1 MASGIAIKLNQVL
14 DETDDGLRPFF
25 NDLQGNILKGHGR
38 HHTVNRFFTFDKT
51 KAKALKAA
59 LGSLARGGLI
69 TSSAKQLSAT
79 EAFRRGGPAD
89 TPTALFFLSF
99 SGYKK
104 LGIPDKQ
111 IPQGDAF
118 RAGMKARGG
127 NISDPAA
134 SQWEAGFQKD
144 IDALLLVGM
153 PDADEAEALADSLSA
168 SLLAAGASVPVE
180 VAGHAIFNAASE
192 GIEHFGYVDGRSQ
205 PLFLKSE
212 IDHEISV
219 DGASKWNPRFAALAT
234 VLVRDEG
241 SADENGYGSFFVFRK
256 LRQNVKVFKEGEE
269 SLENAIAAAG
279 GDPTLAGPM
288 VVGRFEDGTPL
299 MVATTTLGQ
308 AVTNNFNYDD
318 DPDGLICPFQA
329 HIRKTNPR
337 GDVRRNIP
345 PASGSDVGDRQP
357 IMARRGITYGGDR
370 PRDDEGLPAD
380 RPMDGFGLLFMAY
393 QKSIEDQ
400 FEFTQ
405 RTWANNQNFVRPG
418 TGIDPVIG
426 QGSRTPY
433 NWPLPGG
440 AGVSHPFDQ
449 AVTLL
454 GGEYFFAPSISF
466 LRALC
471 S

>member
-1 MASGIAIKLNQVL
+1 MAIATKLNKVI
-14 DETDDGLRPFF
+14 DEADDELRAFF

-38 HHTVNRFFTFDKT
+38 HHTVNRFFTFDKK
-51 KAKALKAA
+51 KAAGLKAA
-59 LGSLARGGLI
+59 ISALAKAGLV
-69 TSSAKQLSAT
+69 TSAAKQLAAT
-79 EAFRRGGPAD
+79 EAFRNGGPAD
-89 TPTALFFLSF
+89 TPTALLLLSYC
-99 SGYKK
+99 GYAK
-104 LGIPDKQ
+104 LGIPVDL
-111 IPQGDAF
+111 IPEGGAF
-118 RAGMKARGG
+118 RDGMRKRTDVL
-127 NISDPAA
+127 SDP
-134 SQWEAGFQKD
+134 SKSEWEEGFREE

-153 PDADEAEALADSLSA
+153 PDAAGAAALADTLSA
-168 SLLAAGASVPVE
+168 GLLAAGASIATE
-180 VAGHAIFNAASE
+180 VAGHAIFNGAGE

-219 DGASKWNPRFAALAT
+219 DGASKWNPRFAALKA
-234 VLVRDEG
+234 VLVQDKG
-241 SADENGYGSFFVFRK
+241 GQDDNSYGSFFVFRK
-256 LRQNVKVFKEGEE
+256 LQQNVEIFKKGEE
-269 SLENAIAAAG
+269 DLEDAIEQAG

-299 MVATTTLGQ
+299 VVATQALGQ

-345 PASGSDVGDRQP
+345 PASGSDLGDRKP

-370 PRDDEGLPAD
+370 PRSDDEEGLPSD
-380 RPMDGFGLLFMAY
+380 RPTHGFGLLFMAY
-393 QKSIEDQ
+393 NRSIEDQ

-405 RTWANNQNFVRPG
+405 RTWANNQNFVRPN

-426 QGSRTPY
+426 QGPRTPY
-433 NWPLPGG
+433 NWPLADGT
-440 AGVSHPFDQ
+440 AVSHPFEQ

-466 LRALC
+466 LKGL
-471 S
+471 

>member
-14 DETDDGLRPFF
+14 DEADGDLRSFF

-59 LGSLARGGLI
+59 ISALAKGGLI
-69 TSSAKQLSAT
+69 TSAAKQLAAT
-79 EAFRRGGPAD
+79 EAFRNGGPAD
-89 TPTALFFLSF
+89 TPTALLYLSS

-104 LGIPDKQ
+104 LGIGADLVPE
-111 IPQGDAF
+111 GDAF
-118 RAGMKARGG
+118 RAGMKTRSG
-127 NISDPAA
+127 IVSDPAI
-134 SQWEAGFQKD
+134 SDWEDGFRKD

-153 PDADEAEALADSLSA
+153 PDPDGADALADALSA
-168 SLLAAGASVPVE
+168 GLLAAGASIAAE
-180 VAGHAIFNAASE
+180 VAGHAIFNAAGE

-219 DGASKWNPRFAALAT
+219 DGASNWNPRFAALQT
-234 VLVRDEG
+234 VLV
-241 SADENGYGSFFVFRK
+241 ADKGGESENSYGSFFVFRK
-256 LRQNVKVFKEGEE
+256 LQQNVKVFKDGED
-269 SLENAIAAAG
+269 SLESAIEAAG

-299 MVATTTLGQ
+299 MVATAALGQ
-308 AVTNNFNYDD
+308 AVTNNFNYDQ
-318 DPDGLICPFQA
+318 DPDGLICPFHA

-337 GDVRRNIP
+337 GDVRRNLAP
-345 PASGSDVGDRQP
+345 GSDLADRRP

-370 PRDDEGLPAD
+370 PRDEEEGLPSD
-380 RPMDGFGLLFMAY
+380 RPTQGFGLLFMAY
-393 QKSIEDQ
+393 QRSIEDQ

-405 RTWANNQNFVRPG
+405 KSWANNQNFVRPG
-418 TGIDPVIG
+418 TGLDPVIA
-426 QGSRTPY
+426 QGPRTPY
-433 NWPLPGG
+433 TWPLPDGSTI
-440 AGVSHPFDQ
+440 SHPFDQ

-454 GGEYFFAPSISF
+454 GGEYFYAPSISF
-466 LRALC
+466 LRGLC
-471 S
+471 